1 MELFIYL
8 FICNVIEPGGTGGV
22 TRLVVPLPRV
32 PSTVQSYTNQ
42 LCMPVIP
49 ALGRERQE
57 HQQFMVILG
66 ELEVNMVFKRKEREK
81 GTPTT
86 DPMYQNEIN
95 STSKQRQGNRTS
107 RQQTGGG
114 GVLSR
119 VGAPPPA
126 RSRAAEHGEG
136 AQGTGCPSHP
146 AHALLHLVE
155 FQGHHLG

>member
-1 MELFIYL
+1 
-8 FICNVIEPGGTGGV
+8 
-22 TRLVVPLPRV
+22 
-32 PSTVQSYTNQ
+32 
-42 LCMPVIP
+42 MPVIP

-66 ELEVNMVFKRKEREK
+66 ELEVSMVFKRKEREK

-95 STSKQRQGNRTS
+95 STSKQRQGK
-107 RQQTGGG
+107 TGGG

-119 VGAPPPA
+119 VGAPPQHSSAGDPAAPA

>member
-1 MELFIYL
+1 
-8 FICNVIEPGGTGGV
+8 
-22 TRLVVPLPRV
+22 
-32 PSTVQSYTNQ
+32 
-42 LCMPVIP
+42 
-49 ALGRERQE
+49 
-57 HQQFMVILG
+57 MVILG

-119 VGAPPPA
+119 VGAPP
-126 RSRAAEHGEG
+126 R
-136 AQGTGCPSHP
+136 PST
-146 AHALLHLVE
+146 ALLETRRRLPGAELPSMAREHRAQDAPLTRPMPFSTWWSSKVIT
-155 FQGHHLG
+155 